1 MNTSFPYSVSGF
13 YQKFISDNSRR
24 QAEFQYSSI
33 SRKGIWE
40 GQNLNGVNF
49 TNAVLERVQFIGC
62 DLRGASFSNVI
73 LQKAQF
79 IDCLLMKADFSRAQL
94 QKARFIRCQL
104 DKANFKQALAN
115 ELYMQQVVLEG
126 VELQG
131 IRGIKGCGPL
141 LAAALEPEK
150 GNSWHRQNLINL
162 LMEQAKMKW
171 AVFLH
176 TLSSMPL
183 VHQVW
188 AYKCWRKQEILEI
201 PSVSELQA
209 YMSENY
215 RVETWSVGELA
226 LAGNDVNEYV
236 ARTKGQN
243 MLIGS
248 MVKGVC
254 IDRHYESGEKKVHV
268 LFSVVDTPIWSALN
282 WLYWPYPSNKVLST
296 ADWDDMVTNNL
307 SKMLIDEEMVTTII
321 VQRLQPFLKSNSRI
335 LDVACSHGGV
345 LENLN
350 KLFPE
355 AHLLG
360 RDLSPKMV
368 RAAQNRVPSADI
380 QPGNALAL
388 GDLEVDVAI
397 VRACGRGVVSM
408 DDAEKMIEEAWRVI
422 SPQGHLVVISLT
434 PPNLSLHFWER
445 WSGKLCQSVLT
456 NKGLIA
462 CYHYQKKMPKS

>member
-40 GQNLNGVNF
+40 GQNLNGADF
-49 TNAVLERVQFIGC
+49 TNAILERVQFIGC
-62 DLRGASFSNVI
+62 DLRGARFSNAI

-79 IDCLLMKADFSRAQL
+79 IDCLLMKADFSGAQL

-115 ELYMQQVVLEG
+115 ELYMQQVVLER

-131 IRGIKGCGPL
+131 IRGIKDCGAL
-141 LAAALEPEK
+141 LAAVLEPEK
-150 GNSWHRQNLINL
+150 DNSWHRQNLINL
-162 LMEQAKMKW
+162 LMEQTKMKW

-176 TLSSMPL
+176 TLSSIPL

-201 PSVSELQA
+201 PSVSELQP

-215 RVETWSVGELA
+215 RVETWPVGELA
-226 LAGNDVNEYV
+226 LAGNDVSEYV

-243 MLIGS
+243 MLISS

-268 LFSVVDTPIWSALN
+268 LFSVVDRPVWSTLN

-380 QPGNALAL
+380 QQGNALAL

-397 VRACGRGVVSM
+397 VRACGRGVVNM
-408 DDAEKMIEEAWRVI
+408 DDAEKMVEEAWRVI

-462 CYHYQKKMPKS
+462 CYHYQKN